1 MQTQEVAISYA
12 PYDELLEKGYQNI
25 YSKDINRGSWDKYY
39 NSIFDILKDFIE
51 QPKLQ
56 TSLITIIFEDGRTVE
71 MSVVDYWLNLIF
83 WHLLVYTDTTIEPKH
98 IFYVEEFKQSSIKN
112 YVDKFF
118 IKPNRRLLST
128 RELNNIIDDMM
139 KLFQGI
145 DDFSFYLSNTI
156 CLEDSIILMK
166 ENEEFYD
173 ILHKDLSSISME
185 DMKAEG
191 MKYASRS
198 IDIIKNS
205 MIDGHEHCFADT
217 FRASQSINP
226 KQYKEA
232 FINIGPKP
240 NGQGGI
246 FSKPINTSFING
258 GLSDPVDYFIE
269 SSTGRIAQILS
280 RLNIGNSGHFARL
293 LGLNNTDTFL
303 HKNPNYSCDTKRLVK
318 LYIDNDITLK
328 KINNRFYRLNFN
340 GPEYIVSYEDDK
352 HLIGKTIL
360 LRSPI
365 TCASHAR
372 GNGICYKCYGD
383 LAYTQNVNIG
393 RIASEMLTAILSQIL
408 LSAKHLIEASVKKLN
423 WVDAFSEF
431 FNIDGNSLVLS
442 EFDKTSWTINIDP
455 NYIELESDVDFAEDD
470 DDNNIYSSAYNE
482 YVPEF
487 IVKNG
492 ETEYVIKTEDYDNI
506 YLSSELNEIIRKIG
520 EPSEGFISI
529 PMKDCEDIPLFYVR
543 LQNNDLTK
551 VFDDI
556 KRLLNVSAGIKSI
569 KGIDNWLQEIL
580 RTIINSELNIDSVH
594 MEVIM
599 SNQVRDTEDILEK
612 PQWHLGNEYYN
623 IITLNNALT
632 DNPSIIVSLSYQKI
646 SRALFNPLSFR
657 KNGPSFLDLFFMEAP
672 HMMNL
677 EEDKEEVIN
686 KNSPVLSF
694 EE

>member
-1 MQTQEVAISYA
+1 MKTQDVAISYV
-12 PYDELLEKGYQNI
+12 PYDELLEKGYQTI
-25 YSKDINRGSWDKYY
+25 FSKDINRETWNQYY

-51 QPKLQ
+51 QPSLQ
-56 TSLITIIFEDGRTVE
+56 TSLIKIVFEDGRDVE
-71 MSVVDYWLNLIF
+71 LSVVDYWLNLIF
-83 WHLLVYTDTTIEPKH
+83 WHLLVYTNTLIEPRH
-98 IFYVEEFKQSSIKN
+98 IFFVDEFKQSSIKN
-112 YVDKFF
+112 YIDKYF
-118 IKPNRRLLST
+118 IKPNRKLLST
-128 RELNNIIDDMM
+128 RDLNNIIDDMM

-156 CLEDSIILMK
+156 CLEDSIFLMK
-166 ENEEFYD
+166 ENAEFYD
-173 ILHKDLSSISME
+173 ILHKDLSSIPME

-205 MIDGHEHCFADT
+205 IINGHEHCFADT

-258 GLSDPVDYFIE
+258 GLKDPVDYMIE

-280 RLNIGNSGHFARL
+280 KMNVGNSGHFARL

-303 HKNPNYSCDTKRLVK
+303 NKDPNYSCDTKRLIK
-318 LYIDNDITLK
+318 LYVDSDIMLK
-328 KINNRFYRLNFN
+328 KINNRYYRLNYN
-340 GPEYIVSYEDDK
+340 GPEYMVSYEDDK
-352 HLIGKTIL
+352 HLIGKHIL

-372 GNGICYKCYGD
+372 GKGICYKCYGD

-393 RIASEMLTAILSQIL
+393 RIASEMLTAVLTQIL
-408 LSAKHLIEASVKKLN
+408 LSAKHLIEASVKRLK

-431 FNIDGNSLVLS
+431 FNVDGNSLVLS
-442 EFDKTSWTINIDP
+442 EFDKTGWTINIDP
-455 NYIELESDVDFAEDD
+455 NYIELESDIDFSDD
-470 DDNNIYSSAYNE
+470 DEDSIYSSAYNE
-482 YVPEF
+482 YIPEF
-487 IVKNG
+487 IIKNG
-492 ETEYVIKTEDYDNI
+492 DIEHVIKTEDYDNI
-506 YLSSELNEIIRKIG
+506 YISSELNEIIRKIG
-520 EPSEGFISI
+520 EPSEGYISI
-529 PMKDCEDIPLFYVR
+529 PINDCEDIPLFYVR

-556 KRLLNVSAGIKSI
+556 KRLLNVAAGVKSI
-569 KGIDNWLQEIL
+569 AGIDNWLQEIL
-580 RTIINSELNIDSVH
+580 KTVINSELNIDSVH

-612 PQWHLGNEYYN
+612 PQWHLGNEEYN

-632 DNPSIIVSLSYQKI
+632 DNPSIIISLSYQKI
-646 SRALFNPLSFR
+646 GRALYNPLSF
-657 KNGPSFLDLFFMEAP
+657 KKHGASFLDLFFMEAP

-677 EEDKEEVIN
+677 EVSTDDKID
-686 KNSPVLSF
+686 KNGPVLSF